1 MTRHPDTPP
10 TIRSVPTGLTRRQW
24 LGALSFMGTAA
35 LPQKVWAQPNAAASA
50 NAANAANAASAASA
64 AWERTVQAARGQ
76 TVYFNAWAGSER
88 INAYLQWAAGE
99 VQQAFSVKLQHVK
112 ISDAADVVKRVRA
125 EKQAGRKEAE
135 GTVDLV
141 WINGENFAAMKQGG
155 LLSAPFAQA
164 LPNFQWVD
172 TVGKPTTLVDF
183 SVPTDGLEAPWGM
196 AQLTFFADRQRLPK
210 PPQSM
215 SELLAL
221 ARQQP
226 GRITYPRPPNFMGTT
241 FIKQALIENAPD
253 AKALAQPVTPAA
265 LQTQAAPLWLFLD
278 VLHPLLWRAGKQ
290 FPQNSAAVRQMMADG
305 ELLLGLTF
313 NPNEAANEIAAKR
326 LPASVQSWQFA
337 KGTIG
342 NTHFVAIPYNAPS
355 KAGAQVVANFLLSP
369 AAQARKAD
377 IDVWGDPTV
386 LDLARLPTAERARFQ
401 SAPHPGQVISSAP
414 TLPEPHASW
423 VDALEKEWIRRYGV

>member
-1 MTRHPDTPP
+1 MHK
-10 TIRSVPTGLTRRQW
+10 INRRQSLAL
-24 LGALSFMGTAA
+24 LGAAATLPQAAHAA
-35 LPQKVWAQPNAAASA
+35 LNWADT
-50 NAANAANAASAASA
+50 
-64 AWERTVQAARGQ
+64 ERAARGQ

-99 VQQAFSVKLQHVK
+99 LQRDLGVKLQHVK

-125 EKQAGRKEAE
+125 EKQAGRKDTE

-141 WINGENFAAMKQGG
+141 WINGENFAAMKRDA
-155 LLSAPFAQA
+155 LLSAPFAQT
-164 LPNFQWVD
+164 LPHFKWVD

-183 SVPTDGLEAPWGM
+183 SVPTDGLESPWGM
-196 AQLTFFADRQRLPK
+196 AQLTFFADSLRLPK

-215 SELLAL
+215 AELLAL
-221 ARQQP
+221 ARTQP
-226 GRITYPRPPNFMGTT
+226 GRITYPRPPDFHGTT
-241 FIKQALIENAPD
+241 FIKQALIEHAPD
-253 AKALAQPVTPAA
+253 VKVLAQAVTPTALAA
-265 LQTQAAPLWLFLD
+265 QAAPLWRFMDALQP
-278 VLHPLLWRAGKQ
+278 HLWRGGKQ

-305 ELLLGLTF
+305 ELLMALTF

-326 LPASVQSWQFA
+326 LPGTVQSWQFA

-355 KAGAQVVANFLLSP
+355 KAGALVVANFLLSP

-386 LDLARLPTAERARFQ
+386 LDVARLPAAERARFQ
-401 SAPHPGQVISSAP
+401 GAARLGQLSQSVLA
-414 TLPEPHASW
+414 LPEPHASW
-423 VDALEKEWIRRYGV
+423 VDALEKEWVRRYGT